1 VLEAAAAVA
10 AGATADGNAA
20 AGAAA
25 DGNAA
30 AGGSAATGQVPAL
43 SGPIEAMQVSQADVQ
58 PAAAA
63 GGGDA
68 GIAAAVQ
75 AGRQQL
81 LQETLLLGGHSS
93 SAAMTHGCFLSQ
105 LPGLQ
110 EESLLFASADEQSFT
125 PRLWGCSSGAEL
137 VPRSAFLQM
146 PSHVLQVAGGV
157 SHSLGASLLGVMSER
172 ALVLYSWSPK
182 C

>member
-1 VLEAAAAVA
+1 MAKLGVLE
-10 AGATADGNAA
+10 AA

-25 DGNAA
+25 DSSAA
-30 AGGSAATGQVPAL
+30 ADGTAAGTQQQQQLGSGTAISGGT
-43 SGPIEAMQVSQADVQ
+43 EAMQVSQAEVR

-63 GGGDA
+63 AGDA
-68 GIAAAVQ
+68 GVAAAVQ

-93 SAAMTHGCFLSQ
+93 SGALTHGCFLSQ

-110 EESLLFASADEQSFT
+110 DSEPLLFASADEQSLC
-125 PRLWGCSSGAEL
+125 PKLWGCSSGAEL
-137 VPRSAFLQM
+137 LPRSAFLQM
-146 PSHVLQVAGGV
+146 PSPVLQVAGGM

-172 ALVLYSWSPK
+172 ALVLYSWSPE